1 MDNPAETNS
10 NSKRTEAILARG
22 NLPRHVAIIMD
33 GNGRWATRQGLPRI
47 AGHHAGRRAVREA
60 VEGCSDLGVKYLT
73 LYTFSVENWNRPGH
87 EVTALMAFLRQVL
100 REERKELGRKNVRL
114 GAWGRLDQL
123 PAAVRKELDC
133 SIAALS
139 GNTGLRL
146 YLALSYG
153 GRAEIVDAV
162 RRIAAEVAAGK
173 MSPADVDEE
182 SFSRYLYT
190 AGAPFPDL
198 LIRTS
203 GEMRLSNF
211 LLWQLAYSEIYVTD
225 VLWPDFRRHHLEEAI
240 IAYQGRDRRFG
251 RVDPARA
258 VTG

>member
-1 MDNPAETNS
+1 MDTDATARRRES
-10 NSKRTEAILARG
+10 IRQRG

-60 VEGCSDLGVKYLT
+60 IKGCTEFGIEYLT
-73 LYTFSVENWNRPGH
+73 LYTFSIENWNRPAR
-87 EVTALMAFLRQVL
+87 EVAALMSFLSKVL
-100 REERKELGRKNVRL
+100 KEERKELMRNNVRL
-114 GAWGRLDQL
+114 GAWGHLDDL
-123 PAAVRKELDC
+123 PPAVRKQLDRTIRELD
-133 SIAALS
+133 
-139 GNTGLRL
+139 GNTGLCL

-162 RRIAAEVAAGK
+162 RRIAEKVRDGTLAPEEIDEK
-173 MSPADVDEE
+173 IFADH
-182 SFSRYLYT
+182 LYT
-190 AGAPFPDL
+190 AGTPPPDL

-225 VLWPDFRRHHLEEAI
+225 VLWPDFRKHHLEEAI
-240 IAYQGRDRRFG
+240 IDYQGRDRRFG
-251 RVDPARA
+251 RVDPARIGA
-258 VTG
+258 R